1 VYVFQDNE
9 LKKMKK
15 VAIYGQSYSIS
26 AEKEIQILLEVLQ
39 ENNIRCI
46 LEKKFYDLLREGNIL
61 ENRYPT
67 FSDFYDLNTSFDA
80 LFTLGGDGT
89 ILRAVTYIR
98 DLGIPI
104 LGINTG
110 RLGFLATINK
120 KNIKES
126 VELILKGEFTIQ
138 ERTLLSVKTTPKTEE
153 FSELNFALNE
163 VTIARKNTTSMIG
176 VRTSL
181 NQEYLTNYWADGLI
195 VATPTGSTGYSL
207 SCSGPVILPNSKS
220 FIITPIAPHNLNA
233 RSMVISD
240 ETNIKLTIDSREKDF
255 LISLDSRI
263 TSVPKN
269 TEIFIE
275 KAPFSIRSIIPNNQS
290 FLQTLRSK
298 LLWGEDTRNE
308 TNL

>member
-1 VYVFQDNE
+1 
-9 LKKMKK
+9 MKK

-26 AEKEIQILLEVLQ
+26 AEREIQILLEVLN
-39 ENNIRCI
+39 ENNIVCFI
-46 LEKKFYDLLREGNIL
+46 EKQFYDLLIEGNIL
-61 ENRYPT
+61 DKKYPT
-67 FSDFYDLNTSFDA
+67 FSHFNDLNSSFET

-98 DLGIPI
+98 NLGIPI

-120 KNIKES
+120 KSIKES
-126 VELILKGEFTIQ
+126 INLILKGEYTIQ
-138 ERTLLSVKTTPKTEE
+138 ERTLLSVKTLPKTEA

-176 VRTSL
+176 VTTNL
-181 NQEYLTNYWADGLI
+181 NNEYLTNYWADGLI
-195 VATPTGSTGYSL
+195 IATPTGSTGYSL
-207 SCSGPVILPNSKS
+207 SCNGPVISPDSKNLV
-220 FIITPIAPHNLNA
+220 ITPIAPHNLNA

-240 ETNIKLTIDSREKDF
+240 QTSIQLEVDSREKDF

-263 TSVPKN
+263 TTVSEN
-269 TEIFIE
+269 TKVFIE
-275 KAPFSIRSIIPNNQS
+275 KAPFTIKSIIPNNQS

-298 LLWGEDTRNE
+298 LLWGEDTRNA

>member
-1 VYVFQDNE
+1 
-9 LKKMKK
+9 MKK

-39 ENNIRCI
+39 ENDIKCFI
-46 LEKKFYDLLREGNIL
+46 EKKFYDLLIKGKIL
-61 ENRYPT
+61 DSEYPT
-67 FSDFYDLNTSFDA
+67 FSHFKDLNTSFDT

-120 KNIKES
+120 KSIKES
-126 VELILKGEFTIQ
+126 INLILKGEYSIL
-138 ERTLLSVKTTPKTEE
+138 ERTLLEVKTTPKTEE
-153 FSELNFALNE
+153 LSELNFALNE

-176 VRTSL
+176 VKTSL
-181 NQEYLTNYWADGLI
+181 NHEYLTNYWADGLI
-195 VATPTGSTGYSL
+195 IATPTGSTGYSL
-207 SCSGPVILPNSKS
+207 SCNGPVISPNSKNL
-220 FIITPIAPHNLNA
+220 IITPIAPHNLNA
-233 RSMVISD
+233 RPMVISD
-240 ETNIKLTIDSREKDF
+240 DTSIQLAIDSREKDF

-263 TSVPKN
+263 TTIHKN
-269 TEIFIE
+269 TAVYIS
-275 KAPFSIRSIIPNNQS
+275 KATFTIKSIIPNNQS

>member
-1 VYVFQDNE
+1 
-9 LKKMKK
+9 MKK

-26 AEKEIQILLEVLQ
+26 AEKEIKILLDVLE
-39 ENNIRCI
+39 ENNVVCFI
-46 LEKKFYDLLREGNIL
+46 EKKFYDLLIAGNIL
-61 ENRYPT
+61 DKKYPT
-67 FSDFYDLNTSFDA
+67 FSHFSDLNNSFDT

-120 KNIKES
+120 KAIKES
-126 VELILKGEFTIQ
+126 INLILKGEYSIQ
-138 ERTLLSVKTTPKTEE
+138 ERTLLSVKTSPETAE

-176 VRTSL
+176 VRTCL
-181 NQEYLTNYWADGLI
+181 NNEYLTNYWADGLI
-195 VATPTGSTGYSL
+195 IATPTGSTGYSL
-207 SCSGPVILPNSKS
+207 SCNGPVISPDSKNLV
-220 FIITPIAPHNLNA
+220 ITPIAPHNLNA
-233 RSMVISD
+233 RPMVISD
-240 ETNIKLTIDSREKDF
+240 ENKIKLNIDSREKDF

-263 TSVPKN
+263 ATIPKN
-269 TEIFIE
+269 TEVFIE
-275 KAPFSIRSIIPNNQS
+275 KANFTIKSIIPNNQS

>member
-1 VYVFQDNE
+1 
-9 LKKMKK
+9 MKK

-39 ENNIRCI
+39 ENNIVSFI
-46 LEKKFYDLLREGNIL
+46 EKKFYDLLIEENIL
-61 ENRYPT
+61 DKKYPT
-67 FSDFYDLNTSFDA
+67 FSHFNDLNNSFDTM
-80 LFTLGGDGT
+80 FTLGGDGT

-120 KNIKES
+120 KAIKES
-126 VELILKGEFTIQ
+126 VNLILKGEYSLQ
-138 ERTLLSVKTTPKTEE
+138 ERTLLSVKTSPKTEE
-153 FSELNFALNE
+153 FTELNFALNE

-176 VRTSL
+176 VKTSL
-181 NQEYLTNYWADGLI
+181 NEEYLTNYWADGLI
-195 VATPTGSTGYSL
+195 IATPTGSTGYSL
-207 SCSGPVILPNSKS
+207 SCNGPVISPDSKNL
-220 FIITPIAPHNLNA
+220 IITPIAPHNLNA
-233 RSMVISD
+233 RPMVISD
-240 ETNIKLTIDSREKDF
+240 ETSIKLSIDSREKDF

-263 TSVPKN
+263 TTVPKN
-269 TEIFIE
+269 TKVFIE
-275 KAPFSIRSIIPNNQS
+275 KASFSIQSIIPKNQS

>member
-1 VYVFQDNE
+1 
-9 LKKMKK
+9 MKK

-39 ENNIRCI
+39 ENEVSCSI
-46 LEKKFYDLLREGNIL
+46 EKQFYDLLIEGAIL
-61 ENRYPT
+61 EDKYPT
-67 FSDFYDLNTSFDA
+67 FSHFRDLNTSFDA

-98 DLGIPI
+98 NLGIPI

-120 KNIKES
+120 TKIKKS
-126 VELILKGEFTIQ
+126 VELVLNGEFLII
-138 ERTLLSVKTTPKTEE
+138 ERTLLSIKTIPELAQFK
-153 FSELNFALNE
+153 ELNFALNE

-176 VRTSL
+176 IKTSL
-181 NQEYLTNYWADGLI
+181 NKEYLTNYWADGLI
-195 VATPTGSTGYSL
+195 IATPTGSTGYSL
-207 SCSGPVILPNSKS
+207 SCSGPVISPDSKNLV
-220 FIITPIAPHNLNA
+220 ITPIAPHNLNA

-240 ETNIKLTIDSREKDF
+240 ETSIQLTIDSREKDF

-263 TSVPKN
+263 SSVPKN
-269 TEIFIE
+269 TKLFIE
-275 KAPFSIRSIIPNNQS
+275 KANFTVKSIIPGNQS